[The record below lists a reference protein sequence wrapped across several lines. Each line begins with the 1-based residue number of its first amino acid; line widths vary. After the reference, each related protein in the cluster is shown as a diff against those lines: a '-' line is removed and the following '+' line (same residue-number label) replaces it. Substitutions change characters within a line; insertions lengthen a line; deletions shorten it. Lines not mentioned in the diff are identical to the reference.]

1 MTCPGS
7 RSWFVPKTGLK
18 PGHVRP
24 WFWAPARPV
33 PFLPRFPDDCLASA
47 TTGQQAVGQDHGQS
61 STCSAEKPYWV
72 FFRQNEGGPDYR
84 PHRPLQ
90 PRLSSERRL
99 DGLQFLRERS
109 SSLPSPT
116 LPPSLECPPCATR
129 HLLVPAKPSSLGSES
144 PAQEA
149 TLNPPPYGIYHSG
162 L

>member
-47 TTGQQAVGQDHGQS
+47 TTGQQAVGQDHGRS
-61 STCSAEKPYWV
+61 STCSAEKPYWA
-72 FFRQNEGGPDYR
+72 FFRQNAGGPDYQ

-116 LPPSLECPPCATR
+116 CPQAWNALRVQLFTCLFLLSPPVSAQGHLPRKPP
-129 HLLVPAKPSSLGSES
+129 
-144 PAQEA
+144 
-149 TLNPPPYGIYHSG
+149 
-162 L
+162 